1 MDAINPAHV
10 TTLISHRPAPCVS
23 LYTPTHSV
31 GREGENDPRRLEA
44 LIDEAQQRLERHM
57 RRRVDAREFVAP
69 LRELVANEDFW
80 SRRSEGLAAF
90 LAADELLTYRV
101 PKRFEPRVA
110 VTSRFLIRPLLPY
123 LTQTD
128 KFCILALSE
137 HHVCLFDGD
146 RRGLTGRET
155 PELPVRRENLAAT
168 DQGRKQVH
176 IGGADPTH
184 RHSSIYHGHGGKP
197 DARKDEIS
205 LFLRSLVA
213 PLRKLLP
220 ADGTPVILAGVKSLL
235 AMFREIFDHPAVAKL
250 QLEESCDHIAD
261 AKLHAQ
267 VYPILEGLLADARDR
282 KAAKAFA
289 EADVAMCTR
298 DVHVIVPI
306 AHHGGVEMLV
316 VARDANL
323 HGEYDAA
330 SDVTQVRLEGDEADD
345 LVDLAAVDTLRNRGQ
360 VVVVEREK
368 VPGCADMAAVLRRGW
383 ASQGPMSNAL
393 AVGS

>member
-1 MDAINPAHV
+1 MDAINPTHL
-10 TTLISHRPAPCVS
+10 TTLIAQRPAPCVS
-23 LYTPTHSV
+23 LYTPTHPV

-57 RRRVDAREFVAP
+57 RRSVEAREFVAP
-69 LRELVANEDFW
+69 FRDLVANEDFW

-90 LAADELLTYRV
+90 LAADQLLFYRL
-101 PKRFEPRVA
+101 PERFEPRVA

-123 LTQTD
+123 LTQSD
-128 KFCILALSE
+128 RFCALVLSE
-137 HHVCLFDGD
+137 HHVRLLDGD
-146 RRGLTGRET
+146 RRGLTLRET

-176 IGGADPTH
+176 VGGADPTH

-197 DARKDEIS
+197 DARKDEIA
-205 LFLRSLVA
+205 LVLRSLVA

-220 ADGTPVILAGVKSLL
+220 ADGTPVILAGVKPLL
-235 AMFREIFDHPAVAKL
+235 AMFREIFDHPALAKL

-261 AKLHAQ
+261 AKLHAR
-267 VYPILEGLLADARDR
+267 VYPILERLLADARDA

-289 EADVAMCTR
+289 DADVRTCTR
-298 DVHVIVPI
+298 DVHVIVPT
-306 AHHGGVEMLV
+306 AHHGGVDVLV

-323 HGEYDAA
+323 HGAYDAA
-330 SDVTQVRLEGDEADD
+330 SDVAQVRLDVDEADD
-345 LVDLAAVDTLRNRGQ
+345 LVDLAAVDSLRNRGQ
-360 VVVVEREK
+360 VLIVQREK

-383 ASQGPMSNAL
+383 VAQRPMSIAG